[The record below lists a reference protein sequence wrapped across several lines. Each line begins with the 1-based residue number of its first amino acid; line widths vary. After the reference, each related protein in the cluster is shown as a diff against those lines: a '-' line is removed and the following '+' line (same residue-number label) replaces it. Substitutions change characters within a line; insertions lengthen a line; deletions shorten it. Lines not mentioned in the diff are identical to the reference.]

1 MKRFLIILLSL
12 VLVLPLFIISG
23 CGKSEEPPVNE
34 ITINFVNEQGVKVAD
49 SITGE
54 YLTSIKLPEL
64 SVDNVAYYWYY
75 GDKRLATYCVL
86 NYKQKE
92 VTFVV
97 KYFCIVTFQLEQGVD
112 FVKKEVK
119 LGDSLPYEEIPEPPQ
134 TQGLELDYVWPN
146 VTKAGIEN
154 ITSNMTIVAN
164 KKDNWSPTV

>member
-23 CGKSEEPPVNE
+23 CGKSEELPVKK
-34 ITINFVNEQGVKVAD
+34 ITMNFVNEQGVKVAD

-75 GDKRLATYCVL
+75 GDKRLATYSVV
-86 NYKQKE
+86 NFKEKE
-92 VTFVV
+92 VNIVV
-97 KYFCIVTFQLEQGVD
+97 KYFCIVTFQLEEGVD

-119 LGDSLPYEEIPEPPQ
+119 LGDSLPYEEIPKPPHIKD
-134 TQGLELDYVWPN
+134 LELDYVWPY
-146 VTKAGIEN
+146 VTDAGIEN

-164 KKDNWSPTV
+164 KKYNWSPTV